1 MMCQR
6 YFNKPVQAELEN
18 LRLKNSGFCYEK
30 SSRLIRVK
38 FVLRKIWTKIHL
50 FYLNLLW
57 KKSGVVFKSLTP
69 FLNTHLQYTL
79 TPHICIPF
87 FRLHTQVSGS
97 FQLKD
102 ENHAVV
108 ATAPL
113 KDLFHLPHTLLVD
126 NTYDQLLRG
135 QSSQS
140 VQVRKF
146 K

>member
-1 MMCQR
+1 MISFLQCIIFEPIS
-6 YFNKPVQAELEN
+6 YSEFILKPACL
-18 LRLKNSGFCYEK
+18 Y
-30 SSRLIRVK
+30 I
-38 FVLRKIWTKIHL
+38 T
-50 FYLNLLW
+50 
-57 KKSGVVFKSLTP
+57 
-69 FLNTHLQYTL
+69 
-79 TPHICIPF
+79 F

-102 ENHAVV
+102 ENHTVV

>member
-1 MMCQR
+1 MNLFSNFEKIGSCFQIVVAFLEYMN
-6 YFNKPVQAELEN
+6 FTVHLKPT
-18 LRLKNSGFCYEK
+18 Y
-30 SSRLIRVK
+30 
-38 FVLRKIWTKIHL
+38 
-50 FYLNLLW
+50 
-57 KKSGVVFKSLTP
+57 VFRS
-69 FLNTHLQYTL
+69 
-79 TPHICIPF
+79 

-102 ENHAVV
+102 ENHTVV

>member
-1 MMCQR
+1 MN
-6 YFNKPVQAELEN
+6 FTVHLKLE
-18 LRLKNSGFCYEK
+18 K
-30 SSRLIRVK
+30 
-38 FVLRKIWTKIHL
+38 VL
-50 FYLNLLW
+50 
-57 KKSGVVFKSLTP
+57 
-69 FLNTHLQYTL
+69 TL
-79 TPHICIPF
+79 PKTNICVTF

-102 ENHAVV
+102 ENHTVV